1 MLTVDF
7 RRMALEKGDLV
18 LDAGCG
24 EGRHVFECFRH
35 ECSVLGMDLSRQSLI
50 KARYVLE
57 QMRERKE
64 ANGRALLL
72 QGDALRLPFP
82 DGTFDK
88 IICAEVIEHVADE
101 RLGIAELGRILKPGG
116 KIAFTVPTLFTE
128 HTYDFL
134 SPEYFRTPGGHV
146 RKVIPGDLARS
157 MERNGLRV
165 YAVGFAHAFHSPYWM
180 LRCIFGLHREKA
192 IIPGL
197 YRNFLHLALFSPPLR
212 FLEKVCNYFF
222 PKSIILYGQKVFE
235 ASPQRARRPQRPERI
250 SVHLQIT
257 GK

>member
-7 RRMALEKGDLV
+7 RRIPLEKGDFV

-50 KARYVLE
+50 KARYVLG

-64 ANGRALLL
+64 ANGTALLL
-72 QGDALRLPFP
+72 RGDALRLPFP
-82 DGTFDK
+82 AATFDK
-88 IICAEVIEHVADE
+88 VICAEVIEHVADD

-116 KIAFTVPTLFTE
+116 KIAVTVPTLFTE

-146 RKVIPGDLARS
+146 RKIVPQELARS
-157 MERNGLRV
+157 MEKNDLRV

-180 LRCIFGLHREKA
+180 LRCLSGLHSEKA
-192 IIPGL
+192 ILPRI
-197 YRNFLHLALFSPPLR
+197 YRKFLHLSLFSPPLR
-212 FLEKVCNYFF
+212 FLEKGCNYFF
-222 PKSIILYGQKVFE
+222 PKSIILYGQKASN
-235 ASPQRARRPQRPERI
+235 ASPQRARRPQRPERN
-250 SVHLQIT
+250 SNSCNRNF
-257 GK
+257 